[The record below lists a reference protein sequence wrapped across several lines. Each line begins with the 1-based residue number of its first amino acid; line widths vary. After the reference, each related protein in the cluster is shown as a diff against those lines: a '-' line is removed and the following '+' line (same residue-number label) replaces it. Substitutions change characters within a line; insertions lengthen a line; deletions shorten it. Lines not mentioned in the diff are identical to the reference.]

1 MRLAAANQQAL
12 NQQVA
17 VAKQEV
23 KAKEVPELVD
33 PAETQM
39 TTYNNPELVDPR
51 QGTKPEL
58 IVCNCTMHTLEEK
71 PKLHAHSGILILL
84 SCVYAIWIIGF
95 VTSFLLMYSVK
106 EYVCVYLS
114 LHTL

>member
-39 TTYNNPELVDPR
+39 TTYNNVSHVLAKVQNP
-51 QGTKPEL
+51 
-58 IVCNCTMHTLEEK
+58 N
-71 PKLHAHSGILILL
+71 
-84 SCVYAIWIIGF
+84 
-95 VTSFLLMYSVK
+95 
-106 EYVCVYLS
+106 
-114 LHTL
+114 